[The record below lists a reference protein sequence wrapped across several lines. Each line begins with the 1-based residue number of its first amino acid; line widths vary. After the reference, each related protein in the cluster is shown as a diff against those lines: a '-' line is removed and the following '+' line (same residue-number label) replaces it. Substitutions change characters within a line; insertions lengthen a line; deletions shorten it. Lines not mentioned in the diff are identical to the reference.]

1 MYPALPRR
9 RYGLIHEFRDSQAE
23 SASLVHAPP
32 TPARIRT
39 WISVAALLARAASAY
54 PGTTED
60 FPWGER
66 VAKVDQKVFLFQ
78 SPDETLE
85 PSVSLK
91 LPYSAHYALSLAC
104 SQPTSHGLGKS
115 GWVTV
120 RLDDPTCPDSEL
132 LLDWLDESYRA
143 RAGRRRIATLD
154 ASPVRAAGPD

>member
-1 MYPALPRR
+1 MDISRPRHELLGFRPNDWSQAPRR
-9 RYGLIHEFRDSQAE
+9 G
-23 SASLVHAPP
+23 
-32 TPARIRT
+32 TPGKGGQR
-39 WISVAALLARAASAY
+39 L
-54 PGTTED
+54 PGHS
-60 FPWGER
+60 
-66 VAKVDQKVFLFQ
+66 KVDQKVFLFQ

-120 RLDDPTCPDSEL
+120 RLDDPACPDSEL